1 VGVDLAVIGSGSD
14 GASGDDVQKCAVKS
28 AQSNAVKVEKI
39 KPISFTRLI
48 RTNPIVLAYW
58 TANPAGAQR

>member
-1 VGVDLAVIGSGSD
+1 MMF
-14 GASGDDVQKCAVKS
+14 K
-28 AQSNAVKVEKI
+28 NAPSSRLNRMPMKVEKI